1 LVKVTSLSSDK
12 TQSLII
18 GGVFGDNLD
27 IGNISLEPVNNYDNY
42 IAKIHWTGT
51 TGKNETFSEN
61 KRITVYPNPGN
72 NIINI
77 LQPENDEIVFLE
89 LRDKYGRSVI
99 RKEIITRPGKLNI
112 DVSDLAP
119 GVYFIN
125 AHTKN
130 NKSLSEKLIVLE

>member
-1 LVKVTSLSSDK
+1 V
-12 TQSLII
+12 
-18 GGVFGDNLD
+18 GGVFGDTVE

-42 IAKIHWTGT
+42 ITKIQWTGT
-51 TGKNETFSEN
+51 TGENEAFSGN

-89 LRDKYGRSVI
+89 LGDKYGRSII
-99 RKEIITRPGKLNI
+99 RKEKNTHTGKLKI

-125 AHTKN
+125 VRTKN
-130 NKSLSEKLIVLE
+130 NKAISEKLIIIE